1 MTAQAP
7 IHAGSLILR
16 LLTQHD
22 AASLQT
28 LCCACADYFQ
38 EITGL
43 PPGPAEAQTMFTAI
57 PPHGDYRKKRL
68 WGVFDGQR
76 LIGVA
81 DGAFDHPRPGHFWI
95 GLLMLEPAA
104 RRSGR
109 GRAIVE
115 AIDAYARD
123 EGARVL
129 SLAVKNDYAAA
140 EAFWTSQG
148 FSPVGSR
155 AVPMGGSLVDFVLMD
170 RPLLSLI
177 HI

>member
-7 IHAGSLILR
+7 IYVGSLVLG
-16 LLTQHD
+16 LLTEHD

-43 PPGPAEAQTMFTAI
+43 QPGPDEAQAMFTAI

-68 WGVFDGQR
+68 WGVFEGAR

-81 DGAFDHPRPGHFWI
+81 AGAFDHPRPGHFWI

-115 AIDAYARD
+115 AIDAYARG
-123 EGARVL
+123 EGARML
-129 SLAVKNDYAAA
+129 SLAVKKDYAAA
-140 EAFWTSQG
+140 QAFWTSQG

-155 AVPMGGSLVDFVLMD
+155 AVSMGGSPVDFVLMD
-170 RPLLSLI
+170 RSLRDRAL
-177 HI
+177 